1 MQWTFWEYVMARL
14 WATNKVPYAT
24 NEEILADAKL
34 MALNLA
40 FVFIIPMWRD
50 IHFYIAHR
58 FIHIRAIYKY
68 VHSLHHR
75 NADPEPFSGMTMHPI
90 EHLYYFSNVF
100 VPCLYLDGLSPL
112 IFLWCFTH
120 LTIAPGAGH
129 SGFEDNFQADQ
140 YHYVHHAKFE
150 CNYGS
155 PFPRSLIN
163 SLARLGKSLER
174 AKRTLGSGRRS
185 SIKKRRMKKK
195 KKNKP
200 WSPNGYLGM
209 PKDRYHGIYTVFWM
223 ALGAIAYWG
232 SVGNHDDKGRL
243 QVRAFKGI
251 AIERLVAATV
261 AYGPVFAALA
271 VAWASGD
278 RMSWRWPFHKERII
292 GAFGLFILL
301 GFFACLLPVYHA
313 TLWISAPIVD

>member
-1 MQWTFWEYVMARL
+1 MPNSN
-14 WATNKVPYAT
+14 AT
-24 NEEILADAKL
+24 
-34 MALNLA
+34 M
-40 FVFIIPMWRD
+40 
-50 IHFYIAHR
+50 
-58 FIHIRAIYKY
+58 
-68 VHSLHHR
+68 
-75 NADPEPFSGMTMHPI
+75 
-90 EHLYYFSNVF
+90 
-100 VPCLYLDGLSPL
+100 GL
-112 IFLWCFTH
+112 
-120 LTIAPGAGH
+120 
-129 SGFEDNFQADQ
+129 
-140 YHYVHHAKFE
+140 
-150 CNYGS
+150 